1 MISKILILK
10 ISIYCEIKSLY
21 FYIIF
26 FSESAKEIK
35 QTEISE
41 VAQER
46 CPFPRPGEPGDD
58 GEVGR

>member
-1 MISKILILK
+1 MRLNRY
-10 ISIYCEIKSLY
+10 ISIL
-21 FYIIF
+21 FFF

-41 VAQER
+41 VARER
-46 CPFPRPGEPGDD
+46 RPFPRPGEPGDD